1 MDLSR
6 NLQIAT
12 AFVDST
18 GLCLFVAFAILD
30 IPAGLEGIVEM
41 CNARYGWNKSVEDYL
56 EMGKQV
62 LRDERHFNKQAGIAE
77 GSDDVP
83 DFFRT
88 EKLPPHEVVF
98 DVPKEELNKV
108 FDF

>member
-1 MDLSR
+1 
-6 NLQIAT
+6 
-12 AFVDST
+12 
-18 GLCLFVAFAILD
+18 
-30 IPAGLEGIVEM
+30 
-41 CNARYGWNKSVEDYL
+41 
-56 EMGKQV
+56 MGKQV

-77 GSDDVP
+77 GSDDLP

>member
-1 MDLSR
+1 
-6 NLQIAT
+6 
-12 AFVDST
+12 
-18 GLCLFVAFAILD
+18 
-30 IPAGLEGIVEM
+30 
-41 CNARYGWNKSVEDYL
+41 
-56 EMGKQV
+56 MGKQV